1 MLRLAVKSCYRDDAD
16 DGTGCWRQGSRQ
28 TPREGAE
35 TVSTPQAENTTAST
49 TTSPRRADRTTAG
62 PTTSAVGPPRRSAA
76 ELTGEHGNTTIA
88 DVVVAKIIALAARE
102 IAGVYALGGG
112 TARMVGAVRQRIPG
126 ARASESQGVS
136 VEVGLR
142 QTAADID
149 LVVEYGVAIPDLAT
163 AIRSNVITAV
173 ERICG
178 LEVTEVNVNVDDI
191 HLPGEQDDTG
201 GPRVQ

>member
-1 MLRLAVKSCYRDDAD
+1 
-16 DGTGCWRQGSRQ
+16 
-28 TPREGAE
+28 
-35 TVSTPQAENTTAST
+35 VSTPEAENTTANT
-49 TTSPRRADRTTAG
+49 TTSAGRAVRTTAG
-62 PTTSAVGPPRRSAA
+62 PAAGAVAPRRSAA
-76 ELTGEHGNTTIA
+76 ELAGEHGSTTIA
-88 DVVVAKIIALAARE
+88 DLVVAKIVALATRE

-136 VEVGLR
+136 VEVGER
-142 QTAADID
+142 QAAADID
-149 LVVEYGVAIPDLAT
+149 LVVEYGVAIPDLAD
-163 AIRSNVITAV
+163 AVRGNVINAV

-178 LEVTEVNVNVDDI
+178 LQVTEVNVNVDDI